1 MELQEKEAQKKLK
14 DAGNLF
20 KKNLQLIGVS

>member
-1 MELQEKEAQKKLK
+1 MELQEKGSTKKLK

-20 KKNLQLIGVS
+20 KKNLQLIGVC